1 MKKIS
6 LVLALILTA
15 GRLVAVELKT
25 ANSCR
30 LAALHPAAFMTPQA
44 DAAKKAPQ
52 WKSREEYDAFQ
63 AFVQEKDL
71 KKRVGLLDAFLAKFT
86 DSDFK
91 ENVHLVA
98 MQTYQQLNDSQGATQ
113 AARQVLQ
120 SNPGNIDALYL
131 LSYTFQYNFKPDDPD
146 LASKLSRAASDAR
159 QGLEALQKVQ
169 KPANVSDTQFEDYVT
184 ARRMLFN
191 NTVGFVALQ
200 QKDYA
205 EAVTYLKPAAEESP
219 EDPLVFF
226 RLGLAYLYMEPADY
240 DNSVWF
246 LARAASLAGAKGDA
260 NQVEIRKFLTR
271 AYVTR
276 YRSEAGLEEIVN
288 QAAVSVLPPDG
299 FHVPEAPKPPELATP
314 SEEVFLTLA
323 HPLRGGGETAQKSW
337 DQAKGT
343 RLTMAGRVDSWER
356 ARQPGSYRVHVDLV
370 SEESRQERGVFD
382 LVLLVGGQ
390 SRVKNLA
397 RGDAIRFEGE
407 LSGYEVTPQFVFTME
422 NGKVNPEDLPAFA
435 PGQSPDKKPATRR
448 RRIQKKDQN

>member
-1 MKKIS
+1 MLSRRSCRKKI
-6 LVLALILTA
+6 
-15 GRLVAVELKT
+15 
-25 ANSCR
+25 
-30 LAALHPAAFMTPQA
+30 
-44 DAAKKAPQ
+44 
-52 WKSREEYDAFQ
+52 
-63 AFVQEKDL
+63 L

-240 DNSVWF
+240 DNSVCFW
-246 LARAASLAGAKGDA
+246 
-260 NQVEIRKFLTR
+260 
-271 AYVTR
+271 
-276 YRSEAGLEEIVN
+276 
-288 QAAVSVLPPDG
+288 
-299 FHVPEAPKPPELATP
+299 
-314 SEEVFLTLA
+314 
-323 HPLRGGGETAQKSW
+323 
-337 DQAKGT
+337 
-343 RLTMAGRVDSWER
+343 
-356 ARQPGSYRVHVDLV
+356 
-370 SEESRQERGVFD
+370 
-382 LVLLVGGQ
+382 
-390 SRVKNLA
+390 
-397 RGDAIRFEGE
+397 
-407 LSGYEVTPQFVFTME
+407 
-422 NGKVNPEDLPAFA
+422 
-435 PGQSPDKKPATRR
+435 PGQRR
-448 RRIQKKDQN
+448 WQAPRGMRIRWRFASF